1 MTKTDFEAKLL
12 SLNTKITSNE
22 NELKKLKTFDSSYF
36 RGKNHV
42 EEDRTQNYLVFQA
55 IERYFKVTANTQY
68 ISSWKSKELSDES
81 IKPSATSDNSFTL
94 SIDYLGNKIRVKFDG
109 GCLKQPKFSYNH
121 GAIVNIY
128 IVYELGASSPH
139 TDDPTLEDCLFGAVT
154 LTKNADIA
162 KYIYSGYGI
171 GLDRKSSFSFP
182 NGGFGQ
188 NVIIFGA
195 DMISSV
201 HVDNNK
207 KDIFVYGKGPTQGL
221 EHTQTAEKMYSIN
234 FTVIR
239 KNFCLSLYYN
249 GANSYLFVNGTEIIK
264 FKAKDSKI
272 VAAPLCLGNI
282 SKDWSVD
289 NMKRT
294 GFNGYVY
301 DFSVDYD
308 ATGVDDIKDIHNYL
322 MKKIT

>member
-36 RGKNHV
+36 RDKNHV

-121 GAIVNIY
+121 SAIVNIY
-128 IVYELGASSPH
+128 IVYKLGASSPH
-139 TDDPTLEDCLFGAVT
+139 TDDPTLKNCLFGAVT
-154 LTKNADIA
+154 LTKIADID

-171 GLDRKSSFSFP
+171 GFDRKSSFSFP
-182 NGGFGQ
+182 NGRFGQ
-188 NVIIFGA
+188 NLIIFGA
-195 DMISSV
+195 DN
-201 HVDNNK
+201 VDNKK
-207 KDIFVYGKGPTQGL
+207 KDIFALRKGPTQGL
-221 EHTQTAEKMYSIN
+221 EHTLTAEKC
-234 FTVIR
+234 IR
-239 KNFCLSLYYN
+239 LILQ
-249 GANSYLFVNGTEIIK
+249 
-264 FKAKDSKI
+264 
-272 VAAPLCLGNI
+272 
-282 SKDWSVD
+282 W
-289 NMKRT
+289 
-294 GFNGYVY
+294 
-301 DFSVDYD
+301 
-308 ATGVDDIKDIHNYL
+308 
-322 MKKIT
+322 